1 MKKTTKKLV
10 GSALLAALAVVF
22 ARLFGMMPEASARFS
37 IEAVPIFLAGLLYGP
52 VYGAMVGF
60 VSDFV
65 GCLFSPFGYN
75 PIFCL
80 PPILYG
86 LCAGLFRPLVQRG
99 ISVWKIALAF
109 LPPVALGSVLW
120 QSFALALNYGKG
132 DTLWESYLLFLTSR
146 SIQFAVTYVVDVA
159 VVALLCRTN
168 VFYRLGLL
176 PQWRRN
182 NAENR

>member
-10 GSALLAALAVVF
+10 GSALLAALAVVL

-60 VSDFV
+60 VSDFI
-65 GCLFSPFGYN
+65 GCFISPFGYN

-99 ISVWKIALAF
+99 VSVWKIALAF
-109 LPPVALGSVLW
+109 LPPVVLGSVLW

-176 PQWRRN
+176 PQWRSK
-182 NAENR
+182 NAENC